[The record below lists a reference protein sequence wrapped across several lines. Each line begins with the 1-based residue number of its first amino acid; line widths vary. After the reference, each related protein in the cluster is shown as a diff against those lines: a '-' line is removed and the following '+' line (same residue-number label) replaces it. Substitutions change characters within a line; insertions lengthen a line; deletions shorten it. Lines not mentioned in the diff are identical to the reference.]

1 MVYYN
6 PKALGLFKIAYSNMI
21 SRLFSI
27 IKTFFADVKV
37 ELKKVTWP
45 SREETVSYTI
55 AVILFSLAMIIFL
68 GGLDFLFTYLLS
80 AYIL

>member
-1 MVYYN
+1 M
-6 PKALGLFKIAYSNMI
+6 
-21 SRLFSI
+21 
-27 IKTFFADVKV
+27 DVKV

-45 SREETVSYTI
+45 SREETVVYTV
-55 AVILFSLAMIIFL
+55 AVILFSIAMIVFL